1 MDMSNSCRQWD
12 ESEVGSQ
19 DSIAL
24 VVQLPKRWLR
34 SLQTFSSKLCALEQL
49 QCLWCLRTAPTS
61 SAACL
66 ASRATIPS
74 HPQLFATLRWHLPH
88 SGTWLHRFYQQMSP
102 GKSQKASG
110 RINISQWVGTCILS
124 WNCILFK
131 IILLPTLPHR
141 FWRKVPK
148 STAHLPDW
156 KHLWIRKS
164 IHNHPYFIQI
174 VQSVL
179 NLPSLTVMTDLA
191 F

>member
-24 VVQLPKRWLR
+24 VVQLPKRWLG

-49 QCLWCLRTAPTS
+49 QRLWCLRTAPTS

-88 SGTWLHRFYQQMSP
+88 SGT
-102 GKSQKASG
+102 
-110 RINISQWVGTCILS
+110 
-124 WNCILFK
+124 
-131 IILLPTLPHR
+131 
-141 FWRKVPK
+141 
-148 STAHLPDW
+148 
-156 KHLWIRKS
+156 
-164 IHNHPYFIQI
+164 
-174 VQSVL
+174 
-179 NLPSLTVMTDLA
+179 
-191 F
+191 